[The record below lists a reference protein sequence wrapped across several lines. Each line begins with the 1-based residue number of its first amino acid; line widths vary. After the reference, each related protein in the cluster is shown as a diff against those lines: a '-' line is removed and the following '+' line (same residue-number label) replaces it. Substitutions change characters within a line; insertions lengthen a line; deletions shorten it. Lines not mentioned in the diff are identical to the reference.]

1 MIMRLFCSNCAII
14 LYYFRITRLY
24 YSAIFIFLYIFFRRI
39 INAITQMTTENKD
52 PAAVASPIG
61 RSVVEKSADIRY
73 APGTRINTIA
83 RMLCN

>member
-1 MIMRLFCSNCAII
+1 M
-14 LYYFRITRLY
+14 
-24 YSAIFIFLYIFFRRI
+24 IFLYIFFRRI

-73 APGTRINTIA
+73 APGTPAA
-83 RMLCN
+83 RQPATSSALSSRMEPDR